1 MRLPADVS
9 LCIEVVAS
17 AIAVI
22 TVITI
27 IRDITFSPIH
37 VKINSDNGIHK
48 YAQSDQFYIVMHL
61 SYSAGCKNKLIA
73 EVNADK
79 HSYACSFSQSECLA
93 SIRCRPY
100 YPDGAQK
107 IGA

>member
-1 MRLPADVS
+1 
-9 LCIEVVAS
+9 
-17 AIAVI
+17 
-22 TVITI
+22 
-27 IRDITFSPIH
+27 
-37 VKINSDNGIHK
+37 
-48 YAQSDQFYIVMHL
+48 MHL
-61 SYSAGCKNKLIA
+61 SYSAGCKNELKA

-79 HSYACSFSQSECLA
+79 HSHACSFSQSEGLA